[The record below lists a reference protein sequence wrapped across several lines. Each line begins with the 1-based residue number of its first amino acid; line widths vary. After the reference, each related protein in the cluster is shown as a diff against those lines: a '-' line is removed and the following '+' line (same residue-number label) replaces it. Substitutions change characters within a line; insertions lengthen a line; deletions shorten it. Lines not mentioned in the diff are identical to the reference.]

1 MAEEVPQIE
10 PKVEEMKLS
19 GSAMAPFEEIA
30 ARLTPLQMFRVKAEQ
45 DKTVV
50 ARVESH
56 DIQNRPFLFF
66 IYEFAKSGI
75 TISYSIGP
83 DTSTKMRRLFVL
95 KNLFGVLSLLGDL
108 YKVDDTEIF
117 QTSDSVIDDLLGSIS
132 QSYSTLFNNYDSLFN
147 EYREIKR
154 MNLELS
160 ASNKNLSVQAEQLN
174 TENNELK
181 ARLKE
186 LETYSDESLM
196 VMIEEW
202 LESHDST
209 IDVIEFAKSYKLNA
223 PRVEQML
230 NKMTALGYIE
240 LKS

>member
-10 PKVEEMKLS
+10 PKVEEIKIG
-19 GSAMAPFEEIA
+19 GSALAPFDEIA
-30 ARLTPLQMFRVKAEQ
+30 TRLSDLQMFRVKAEP
-45 DKTVV
+45 DRTVV
-50 ARVESH
+50 ARIESH

-66 IYEFAKSGI
+66 IYEFAKDGV
-75 TISYSIGP
+75 TVKYSIGP
-83 DTSTKMRRLFVL
+83 DTSVRMRRLFVL
-95 KNLFGVLSLLGDL
+95 KNLFGILSLLSDL
-108 YKVDDTEIF
+108 YKVDDTNIF
-117 QTSDSVIDDLLGSIS
+117 QTADSVIDDLLGSIS

-174 TENNELK
+174 TENKELNE
-181 ARLKE
+181 RLKE

-196 VMIEEW
+196 VMIQEW
-202 LESHDST
+202 LESHDSS
-209 IDVIEFAKSYKLNA
+209 IDVIEFAKAYKLNA